1 MELIV
6 ERGNLAGQVLRLR
19 QRVVV
24 VGRGG
29 EPADGRIALPEQG
42 LSRQHAR
49 FERTAEGWMVTDL
62 GSTNGTFLNGQRLQA
77 QQPYLLRPDD
87 RLEMGGAVLVVQRAK
102 AAEAEEG
109 AHSGGGAPTA
119 GAHGGSAPTM
129 GRRNPVLLI
138 GGALLLVIVLIAIVA
153 VLVMV
158 LQPKS
163 ESTTATPMAPVEQI
177 MTAMPVPTEFQ
188 DIVTSVVPLIST
200 ELPLPLFG
208 PTGTPTPE
216 AFSPKGKGSAGL
228 ALTGRERS
236 GGIAQQ

>member
-29 EPADGRIALPEQG
+29 EPADGRIALPEQS

-49 FERTAEGWMVTDL
+49 FERTPEGWMVTDL
-62 GSTNGTFLNGQRLQA
+62 GSTNGTLLNGQKLQA
-77 QQPYLLRPDD
+77 QQPYLLRPGD
-87 RLEMGGAVLVVQRAK
+87 RLEMGGAVLLVRRVEE
-102 AAEAEEG
+102 AEAGG
-109 AHSGGGAPTA
+109 AHGGGAPTMA
-119 GAHGGSAPTM
+119 
-129 GRRNPVLLI
+129 RRNPVLLI

-163 ESTTATPMAPVEQI
+163 ETTTATPMAPAEQI
-177 MTAMPVPTEFQ
+177 MTAMPVPTELQ
-188 DIVTSVVPLIST
+188 DIVTAVVPLIST

-216 AFSPKGKGSAGL
+216 AASPKRKGSAGL
-228 ALTGRERS
+228 ALTERGRSSE
-236 GGIAQQ
+236 AAP

>member
-6 ERGNLAGQVLRLR
+6 ERGNLAGQILRLR
-19 QRVVV
+19 HRVVV

-77 QQPYLLRPDD
+77 QQPYLLRPGD

-102 AAEAEEG
+102 AAEAEG
-109 AHSGGGAPTA
+109 GVHGGG
-119 GAHGGSAPTM
+119 APTM

-153 VLVMV
+153 LLVMV
-158 LQPKS
+158 LQPRS
-163 ESTTATPMAPVEQI
+163 ETITATPMAPVEQI
-177 MTAMPVPTEFQ
+177 MTAMPVPTELQ

-228 ALTGRERS
+228 ALTGRECSS
-236 GGIAQQ
+236 GTAQQRRSAAMAP